1 MTEKHSGVGTRS
13 ENQYHFGMVRTVA
26 ALAALLVLGATGC
39 SPATKQGA
47 GLPVIVATSSQT
59 ADFVRFIGGDAVK
72 VYSVVK
78 PGVDPHEYEP
88 TPADL
93 TTIRTAA
100 VVVTNG
106 VGLEPWFAKVRA
118 ASPPTGVVVI
128 ASDGVVLRSGD
139 PHVWHDPANAKIMVT
154 SIAAALGK
162 ALPDKNATFTANL
175 TAYIAQLDQLDAD
188 ITAQV
193 ASLTNRKLV
202 TNHDAFGYFIDRYGF
217 EFVGA
222 VIPSF
227 DTATE
232 LSTNDVQVL
241 VKKIRAL
248 GVKAIFSE
256 SSLPPKTAQAVATE
270 AGVKV
275 ITGDDALYGDSLGP
289 AGSDGDT
296 YLKMMRHNVRTI
308 VTALA

>member
-1 MTEKHSGVGTRS
+1 MS
-13 ENQYHFGMVRTVA
+13 A
-26 ALAALLVLGATGC
+26 ALAAVVVLGAVGC
-39 SPATKQGA
+39 SPAINRGA
-47 GLPVIVATSSQT
+47 GLPVVVATTSQT
-59 ADFVRFIGGDAVK
+59 ADFVRVIGGDAIS
-72 VYSVVK
+72 VYDVVK

-93 TTIRTAA
+93 ITIRKAA

-106 VGLEPWFAKVRA
+106 VGLEPWFAKVKA
-118 ASPPTGVVVI
+118 ASPPAGTVVVT
-128 ASDGVVLRSGD
+128 SDGIARRDGD
-139 PHVWHDPANAKIMVT
+139 PHVWHNPANAKIMVT
-154 SIAAALGK
+154 AIASALTNAVPLK
-162 ALPDKNATFTANL
+162 AATFSANL
-175 TAYIAQLDQLDAD
+175 TAYVALLDQLDAE

-193 ASLTNRKLV
+193 ASLTNRNLV

-217 EFVGA
+217 TFVGS

-232 LSTNDVQVL
+232 LSTADVQVL
-241 VKKIRAL
+241 VSKIRSV
-248 GVKAIFSE
+248 GVKAIFTE

-275 ITGDDALYGDSLGP
+275 ITGPDALYGDSLGP

-296 YLKMMRHNVRTI
+296 YLKMMRHNVRII

>member
-1 MTEKHSGVGTRS
+1 
-13 ENQYHFGMVRTVA
+13 MVRIAA
-26 ALAALLVLGATGC
+26 ALAAVVVLGAAGC
-39 SPATKQGA
+39 SPATKQG
-47 GLPVIVATSSQT
+47 LPVVVATTTQT
-59 ADFVRFIGGDAVK
+59 ADFVRVIGGDAVK

-93 TTIRTAA
+93 TTIRNAA

-106 VGLEPWFAKVRA
+106 VGLEPWFAKVKA
-118 ASPPTGVVVI
+118 ASPPVGIVVF
-128 ASDGVVLRSGD
+128 ASDGVLLRAND
-139 PHVWHDPANAKIMVT
+139 PHIWHDPANAKLMVT
-154 SIAAALGK
+154 SIAAALSK
-162 ALPDKNATFTANL
+162 ALPDKSATFAANL

-188 ITAQV
+188 IAAQV

-232 LSTNDVQVL
+232 LSTADVQEL

-248 GVKAIFSE
+248 GVKAVFSE
-256 SSLPPKTAQAVATE
+256 SSLPPKTAQAVAAE

-275 ITGDDALYGDSLGP
+275 ISGNDALYGDSLGP

>member
-1 MTEKHSGVGTRS
+1 MNRLATT
-13 ENQYHFGMVRTVA
+13 FA
-26 ALAALLVLGATGC
+26 AVLVLSSAGC
-39 SPATKQGA
+39 SSAQKQGT
-47 GLPVIVATSSQT
+47 GPSVVVATTSQI
-59 ADFVRFIGGDAVK
+59 ADFVRVIGGDAVQ
-72 VYSVVK
+72 VYNVVK

-93 TTIRTAA
+93 TAIRTAA

-106 VGLEPWFAKVRA
+106 LGLEPWFAKVRA
-118 ASPPTGVVVI
+118 ASPPVGTVLVASGGV
-128 ASDGVVLRSGD
+128 SLRPDD
-139 PHVWHDPANAKIMVT
+139 PHVWHDPTNAKVMVT
-154 SIAAALGK
+154 SIASALSK
-162 ALPDKNATFTANL
+162 ALPDESARFTANL
-175 TAYIAQLDQLDAD
+175 TAYVAQLDQLDAD

-202 TNHDAFGYFIDRYGF
+202 TNHDAFGYLVDRYGF

-232 LSTNDVQVL
+232 LSTSDVKEL
-241 VKKIRAL
+241 VKKIRAV

-256 SSLPPKTAQAVATE
+256 SSLPPKTAQAIATE

>member
-1 MTEKHSGVGTRS
+1 MAEKYSGVGTRS
-13 ENQYHFGMVRTVA
+13 ENQYHFVMVRIAA
-26 ALAALLVLGATGC
+26 ALAAALVIGAAGC
-39 SPATKQGA
+39 SPGTKPGT
-47 GLPVIVATSSQT
+47 GLPVIVATTSQT
-59 ADFVRFIGGDAVK
+59 ADFVRVIGGDAVT

-106 VGLEPWFAKVRA
+106 VGLEPWLAKVKA
-118 ASPPTGVVVI
+118 ASPPTGAVVV
-128 ASDGVVLRSGD
+128 ASDGVLLRPGD
-139 PHVWHDPANAKIMVT
+139 PHIWHNPANAKIMVT
-154 SIAAALGK
+154 SIASALSK
-162 ALPDKNATFTANL
+162 ALPDKSATFTTNL
-175 TAYIAQLDQLDAD
+175 TAYVAQLDQLDTD

-202 TNHDAFGYFIDRYGF
+202 TNHDAFGYLTDRYGF

-232 LSTNDVQVL
+232 LSTADVQVL

-248 GVKAIFSE
+248 GVKAVFSE